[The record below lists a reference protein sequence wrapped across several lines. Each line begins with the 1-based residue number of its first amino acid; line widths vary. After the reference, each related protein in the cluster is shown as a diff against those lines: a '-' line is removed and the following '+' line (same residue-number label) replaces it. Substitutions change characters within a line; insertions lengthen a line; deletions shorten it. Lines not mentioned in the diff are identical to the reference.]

1 MTPAQRPAGWNTD
14 SDGSA
19 SGASLSALSAA
30 LLGKSPAEIGAAL
43 ARNTS
48 KLPDID
54 LRSCISNGVFW
65 RTIMAVGGNDDAPNE
80 LFDEAS
86 GRWFELPHPMA
97 QTRRSVQVVS
107 LPAAAVTAGAAAAAG
122 AAAGP

>member
-1 MTPAQRPAGWNTD
+1 M
-14 SDGSA
+14 
-19 SGASLSALSAA
+19 SALSAA

-97 QTRRSVQVVS
+97 EPRSVCPAVL
-107 LPAAAVTAGAAAAAG
+107 LPASALAPPAAGAAAAG
-122 AAAGP
+122 AAAVAQP